1 VSDMKRGVIFPQL
14 EIGRDLGVIREYARA
29 ANDLGYDYLL
39 AYDHVLG
46 ANRAS
51 RPDWR
56 PEAYD
61 SGSMFH
67 EPFTLLSWLAEVA
80 PKLEL
85 VTGVIVL
92 PQRQTVLVA
101 KQAAQISL
109 LTGGKFRLGVG
120 VGWNAVEYEA
130 LGEPFG
136 NRGRRID
143 EQIELLRRL
152 WTDPHVTFNGAYD
165 TVTDAGLN
173 PLPDESIPIWIG
185 GLSDAAIARVG
196 RLGDGWLPL
205 GEPDAENAERIER
218 FRQIAA
224 EGGRD
229 VDAIGIDAQLSYART
244 SPDHWGD
251 IVDGWRNLGA
261 THLAVDTMSAGFRG
275 AEHIETIRNFR
286 EATG

>member
-1 VSDMKRGVIFPQL
+1 
-14 EIGRDLGVIREYARA
+14 
-29 ANDLGYDYLL
+29 
-39 AYDHVLG
+39 
-46 ANRAS
+46 
-51 RPDWR
+51 
-56 PEAYD
+56 
-61 SGSMFH
+61 
-67 EPFTLLSWLAEVA
+67 
-80 PKLEL
+80 
-85 VTGVIVL
+85 
-92 PQRQTVLVA
+92 
-101 KQAAQISL
+101 

-136 NRGRRID
+136 NRGRRVN

-152 WTDPHVTFNGAYD
+152 WTEPHVTFSGAYD

-173 PLPDESIPIWIG
+173 PLPDQSIPIWVG
-185 GLSDAAIARVG
+185 GLSDAAIERVG

-205 GEPDAENAERIER
+205 GEPDAQNAERIER

-229 VDAIGIDAQLSYART
+229 VDAIGIDAPLSYART

-275 AEHIETIRNFR
+275 AEHIEAIRKFR